1 MSDIPVYRS
10 LQEHL
15 DGQAVGFPA
24 TKTGAEIRFL
34 QKLFTP
40 EEARLALSL
49 SYKPAA
55 IEEITGAAPANPAEE
70 PGRTLAL
77 LESMVLKGAIG
88 WKEKDGR
95 GRWFLLPMVV
105 GMYEGQDG
113 HITPEIQAAAD
124 DYFGTREWGTALLAA
139 APSQMRTIPVG
150 IDVPVHHHVA
160 SYEQIRAIVDAA
172 SGPFVVIPC
181 ICRESAASKGKSCGK
196 TMRTETCL
204 GFGETAAAVLRRKHG
219 RQISREEVIAILR
232 ENEKDG
238 LVLQPSN
245 ARNPVFVCSC
255 CGCCC
260 GMLGMQRRLP
270 QPLAFWTANFHAV
283 VDADACTGC
292 GTCATRC
299 QVDAVAVRDAVAR
312 TTAAEQSVGKSTGK
326 SGGTAVIDINRCI
339 GCGVCTT
346 TCAAEAIRLE
356 KNDAERIPP
365 ADEEELYD
373 TIRSGRKGWRETKKD
388 VMRRMQGK

>member
-1 MSDIPVYRS
+1 MSDLTFYRS

-15 DGQAVGFPA
+15 DRQAVGFPA
-24 TKTGAEIRFL
+24 TPAGAELRFL

-40 EEARLALSL
+40 DEARLAVNL
-49 SYKPAA
+49 SYRPAS
-55 IEEITGAAPANPAEE
+55 IEEIMKAPLQASGAER
-70 PGRTLAL
+70 GKTLGL
-77 LESMVLKGAIG
+77 LESMVSKGAIG
-88 WKEKDGR
+88 WKEKDGT

-113 HITPEIQAAAD
+113 HIAPEIQAAAD
-124 DYFGTREWGTALLAA
+124 AYFATREWGTAMLAA

-150 IDVPVHHHVA
+150 IDVPVVHHVA
-160 SYEQIRAIVDAA
+160 SYEQIRAIVEAA
-172 SGPFVVIPC
+172 PGPFVVIPC
-181 ICRESAASKGKSCGK
+181 ICRESAAWKGKRCSK
-196 TMRTETCL
+196 TTRTETCL
-204 GFGETAAAVLRRKHG
+204 GFGETAAVVLKRKHG
-219 RQISREEVIAILR
+219 REISREEVITILR

-270 QPLAFWTANFHAV
+270 HPLAFWTANFHAV
-283 VDADACTGC
+283 VHADACTGC

-299 QVDAVAVRDAVAR
+299 QVDAVAVHDSAGG
-312 TTAAEQSVGKSTGK
+312 TTATGK
-326 SGGTAVIDINRCI
+326 SAGGSAGTAMVDINRCI

-356 KNDAERIPP
+356 KNAAEAIPP
-365 ADEEELYD
+365 ANEEELYD
-373 TIRSGRKGWRETKKD
+373 MIRSGRKGWPDTKEE
-388 VMRRMQGK
+388 VMRRMLGK

>member
-1 MSDIPVYRS
+1 MSDIPAYRS
-10 LQEHL
+10 FQEHL
-15 DGQAVGFPA
+15 DRQAVGFPA
-24 TKTGAEIRFL
+24 TSSGAEIRFL
-34 QKLFTP
+34 QRLFTP
-40 EEARLALSL
+40 DEARLALNL
-49 SYKPAA
+49 SYKPAG
-55 IEEITGAAPANPAEE
+55 IEEIIPALSTPGAEREKA
-70 PGRTLAL
+70 LAL
-77 LESMVLKGAIG
+77 LESMVQKGAIG
-88 WKEKDGR
+88 WKETDGT

-113 HITPEIQAAAD
+113 HIFPEIQAAAD
-124 DYFGTREWGTALLAA
+124 AYFSTREWGTSMLAA

-160 SYEQIRAIVDAA
+160 SYEQIRAIVEAA

-181 ICRESAASKGKSCGK
+181 ICRENAAWKGTPCRK
-196 TMRTETCL
+196 TTRAETCL
-204 GFGETAAAVLRRKHG
+204 GFGESAAMVLKRKHG
-219 RQISREEVIAILR
+219 REISREEVIAILR

-245 ARNPVFVCSC
+245 ARDPVFVCSC

-270 QPLAFWTANFHAV
+270 RPLNFWTANFHAV

-299 QVDAVAVRDAVAR
+299 QVDAVAVRDSA
-312 TTAAEQSVGKSTGK
+312 
-326 SGGTAVIDINRCI
+326 GGTAVVDVNRCI

-346 TCAAEAIRLE
+346 TCAVQAIRLE
-356 KNDAERIPP
+356 KNDEEKIPP
-365 ADEEELYD
+365 ADQAELYD
-373 TIRSGRKGWRETKKD
+373 TIHSGRKDWRQTQIE
-388 VMRRMQGK
+388 VMRRMQGT

>member
-15 DGQAVGFPA
+15 DRQAVGFPA
-24 TKTGAEIRFL
+24 TSAGAELRFL

-40 EEARLALSL
+40 DEARLALNL
-49 SYKPAA
+49 SYKPAS
-55 IEEITGAAPANPAEE
+55 IEEIITASLSAPGAERGN
-70 PGRTLAL
+70 TLAL
-77 LESMVLKGAIG
+77 LESMASKGAIG
-88 WKEKDGR
+88 WKEKDGT

-124 DYFGTREWGTALLAA
+124 AYFGTREWGTAMLAA

-160 SYEQIRAIVDAA
+160 SYDQIRAIVEAA
-172 SGPFVVIPC
+172 SGPFVVLPC
-181 ICRESAASKGKSCGK
+181 ICRESAAWKGKPCRK
-196 TMRTETCL
+196 TTRTETCL
-204 GFGETAAAVLRRKHG
+204 GFGESAAMVLRRKHG
-219 RQISREEVIAILR
+219 REISREEVIAILR

-270 QPLAFWTANFHAV
+270 RPL
-283 VDADACTGC
+283 ACTGC

-299 QVDAVAVRDAVAR
+299 QVDAVAVRDSAGG
-312 TTAAEQSVGKSTGK
+312 TTAAGKSAGK
-326 SGGTAVIDINRCI
+326 SAGTAVVDINRCI

-356 KNDAERIPP
+356 KNDAEAIPP

-373 TIRSGRKGWRETKKD
+373 TIRSGRKGWPETKKN
-388 VMRRMQGK
+388 VMRRMLGK

>member
-1 MSDIPVYRS
+1 MGDIGVYRS

-15 DGQAVGFPA
+15 DRQAVGFPA
-24 TKTGAEIRFL
+24 TQSGEELRFL

-40 EEARLALSL
+40 DEARLALNL
-49 SYKPAA
+49 SYRPAS
-55 IEEITGAAPANPAEE
+55 IEEIMRAPLSASGAER
-70 PGRTLAL
+70 GKVLGL
-77 LESMVLKGAIG
+77 LESMVSKGAIG
-88 WKEKDGR
+88 WKEKEGT

-113 HITPEIQAAAD
+113 HIAPEIQAAAD
-124 DYFGTREWGTALLAA
+124 AYFSTREWGTSLLAA
-139 APSQMRTIPVG
+139 TPSQMRTIPVG

-160 SYEQIRAIVDAA
+160 SYEQIRAIVEAA
-172 SGPFVVIPC
+172 RGPFVVLPC
-181 ICRESAASKGKSCGK
+181 ICRESAAWKGKPCGK
-196 TMRTETCL
+196 TTRTETCL
-204 GFGETAAAVLRRKHG
+204 GFGESAAVVLKRKHG
-219 RQISREEVIAILR
+219 REVSREEVIAILR
-232 ENEKDG
+232 QNEKDG

-245 ARNPVFVCSC
+245 AQNPVFVCSC

-270 QPLAFWTANFHAV
+270 HPLAFWTTNFHAV

-299 QVDAVAVRDAVAR
+299 QVDAVAVRDTAGGA
-312 TTAAEQSVGKSTGK
+312 TAAA
-326 SGGTAVIDINRCI
+326 TAVVDMNRCI

-356 KNDAERIPP
+356 KNDTEAVPP

-373 TIRSGRKGWRETKKD
+373 TIRSGRKGWPETKRD
-388 VMRRMQGK
+388 VMRRMLGK